1 MAITHNFRSALG
13 GFNRQDVV
21 KYIEYMQNKHRSEI
35 EQLNTQ
41 LQAALAQAKPQNA
54 ELLAELDAAKKKIA
68 ELETAIAQVALPTGD
83 ELEAYRRAERTERA
97 AKERA
102 AQIYTQANAVLSDTT
117 LKVDEA
123 AAQITSFVD
132 QMAAQLQAAQDSV
145 SGTKELLQ
153 EAAAALYA
161 IRPEE

>member
-1 MAITHNFRSALG
+1 MAIAHNFRTALG

-21 KYIEYMQNKHRSEI
+21 QYIEYMQNKHRSEL

-41 LQAALAQAKPQNA
+41 LQAALSQAKPQDA
-54 ELLAELDAAKKKIA
+54 DLLARLEAAQKRIA

-117 LKVDEA
+117 LKVDAA
-123 AAQITSFVD
+123 AAQIGSFVE
-132 QMAAQLQAAQDSV
+132 QMAVQLQAAQDSV
-145 SGTKELLQ
+145 NGTKEILQ
-153 EAAAALYA
+153 DASAALYA